1 MADPMTMAV
10 IGAGVGAATSKNP
23 LQGALLGGAGGFAG
37 GSLLGGMGAA
47 STAAGA
53 GGSMTAVPAF
63 GAAPFQ
69 TAAIAP
75 QVAQGAIFANP
86 TAAIGNMATG
96 GGMSSGMVP
105 SALAES
111 PGFFDAVGQ
120 RFRDVSAYAN
130 QNPVLTQ
137 MGMKTAGSLLTQP
150 QTQFAPSAGIARGNP
165 QQIQDT
171 SGFQFGLP
179 RISLV

>member
-23 LQGALLGGAGGFAG
+23 LQGALLGGASGFAG

-111 PGFFDAVGQ
+111 PGFFSSIGG
-120 RFRDVSAYAN
+120 FTN
-130 QNPVLTQ
+130 QYPTLTQ
-137 MGMKTAGSLLTQP
+137 MGLKTAGSMLAQP
-150 QTQFAPSAGIARGNP
+150 QMQFAPSAGIARGNP
-165 QQIQDT
+165 QPVQDT